1 MKTDPTLA
9 EKREELRKQIEMY
22 RSLPEYVL
30 DGIGAFVSRSK
41 LRVTPRSRKVKDF
54 PLIG

>member
-41 LRVTPRSRKVKDF
+41 LPRNAS
-54 PLIG
+54 IQESEG